1 MHRRL
6 SLDKP
11 DTVHVSGSSRL
22 ALGVLVALICLA
34 LPTVATAAPGD
45 DDRFVVVLEDGVT
58 HPGEVAREHG
68 RRYEAQVSFVYRHA
82 LEGYAARVPGR
93 ELASLRSDRRVAFVE
108 RDRRVEASAVQ
119 ASPPWGLDRIDQ
131 RVLPLSGSFSYTS
144 TGTGVSAYIVDT
156 GIRFGHTDFG
166 GRAVDGYDAVDP
178 GTPAEDCN
186 GHGTHV
192 AGTTGGATYGVAKDV
207 KLVAVRVLDCAGSG
221 SYSGVIAGIDWVTA
235 DHDPGESAV
244 ANMSLGGPAS
254 SALDTA
260 VRGSIADGVTYTVAA
275 GNDSRNACNFSPAR
289 VSEAITVS
297 ATKSSDAKPSW
308 ANYGSC
314 VDFFAPGVSIK
325 SAWYTSD
332 TASNTISG
340 TSMATPHAAG
350 VAAQYLER
358 NPGASPQAVRDAL
371 YAKTTKG
378 IVKRSKTTN
387 NHLLF
392 TDY

>member
-1 MHRRL
+1 MRRSPL
-6 SLDKP
+6 LNLNA
-11 DTVHVSGSSRL
+11 VSRAKRLTLGALLVLGS
-22 ALGVLVALICLA
+22 LA
-34 LPTVATAAPGD
+34 LPSVATAAPAAE
-45 DDRFVVVLEDGVT
+45 RFVVVLKDSVAQ
-58 HPGEVAREHG
+58 PGEVAREHG

-93 ELASLRSDRRVAFVE
+93 EVGALRSDRRVAFVE
-108 RDRRVEASAVQ
+108 QDRRVEASATQ
-119 ASPPWGLDRIDQ
+119 TSPPWGLDRIDQ
-131 RVLPLSGSFSYTS
+131 RSRSLSGTFSYTS
-144 TGTGVSAYIVDT
+144 TGAGINAYVVDT
-156 GIRFGHTDFG
+156 GIRFSHTDFG

-178 GTPAEDCN
+178 GTTAEDCD

-192 AGTTGGATYGVAKDV
+192 AGTTGGESHGVAKDAT
-207 KLVAVRVLDCAGSG
+207 LVAVRVLDCEGSG
-221 SYSGVIAGIDWVTA
+221 SYSGVIAGVDWVTA
-235 DHDPGESAV
+235 DHDPGEPAV

-297 ATKSSDAKPSW
+297 ATNSSDSKPSW

-325 SAWYTSD
+325 SAWHTSD
-332 TASNTISG
+332 TATNTISG
-340 TSMATPHAAG
+340 TSMAAPHAAG
-350 VAAQYLER
+350 VAALYLAG
-358 NPGASPQAVRDAL
+358 NPGASPQTVRDAL

-378 IVKRSKTTN
+378 IVGRSKTTN